1 VLCLP
6 QWRRWSWLAPALAS
20 FTSERPGTPTPRARP
35 AAAVA
40 PPGQPLP
47 EASSVDQDAP
57 YREACAREGLSES
70 ECVGRLIWFKA
81 TAGNDRFHTYTF
93 QQRIGVLVDWFR
105 VLRADQRDDRFWA
118 WGIINDPACCRPG
131 EADCPAKSLDETFGF
146 DWCPGDDVLLKYVG
160 KSGYVDPACGLKDA
174 ALDADD
180 PHSQGGKLDQRH
192 SACDLKFGTSTGAL
206 GVRKFPN
213 PRFDAA
219 QAGQQLNGSMADWSG
234 YSAGRWR

>member
-1 VLCLP
+1 MKRAL
-6 QWRRWSWLAPALAS
+6 LAAVAALVMVGAGIGV
-20 FTSERPGTPTPRARP
+20 FHERTAGDAYAQSAP

-57 YREACAREGLSES
+57 YREACAREGLNES

-118 WGIINDPACCRPG
+118 WGIINDPACCKPG
-131 EADCPAKSLDETFGF
+131 EPDCPARSVDETYGF

-160 KSGYVDPACGLKDA
+160 KPGYIDPACSLKDA
-174 ALDADD
+174 ALDPTIRIARVASRPATLGLRSQVRHLDRRAG
-180 PHSQGGKLDQRH
+180 HSQVSQ
-192 SACDLKFGTSTGAL
+192 SAL
-206 GVRKFPN
+206 
-213 PRFDAA
+213 
-219 QAGQQLNGSMADWSG
+219 
-234 YSAGRWR
+234 